1 MLKRLTIRNYA
12 LIKALEMEPAAGLNV
27 ITGETGAGKSIMLG
41 AIGLL
46 TGNRADT
53 KVLWDTKQKCITEG
67 VFDIKAYR
75 LDAIF
80 SQYDLDYDDLTVI
93 RREIS
98 PAGKSR
104 AFINDTPVTLE
115 VMRHIGSLLL
125 DIHSQHENLL
135 PGQLAFQL
143 RLIDA
148 YAGNDGVREA
158 YAQSWTAY
166 DQSRKECETLSAQA
180 DMLRTEE
187 DYVRFQ
193 LDELVGAA
201 LKADEQESLE
211 AEIKV
216 MDNAG
221 EIRGKLQQAL
231 EALTLTEYAARSSL
245 ASARTILLSIAPY
258 GDAYN
263 HLYERIE
270 SQLIELDDI
279 AAEVEQLGERV
290 DFDPLK
296 AESIR
301 ERLDTIYR
309 LQKKHHV
316 QSVQGLIEVR
326 DQLQE
331 KMDKTTNLDDALLKA
346 QNRLQAAEAA
356 MHKAGAAL
364 SASRRKAF
372 DPLTNELGKLLKEL
386 GMPEAQL
393 AVKHQEVPA
402 SPSGADHV
410 DLLFSANKGIPPRPL
425 AQVASGGEFSRLM
438 LCIKYVLAARAAIP
452 TLILDEIDS
461 GVSGEVAVKLGTLMK
476 RMAKDHQLITITHLP
491 QIAAKGTAHYQVFKD
506 NTADKTISNIR
517 LLTKEERI
525 HEIAGMIGGAKPT
538 TTALAGARELVEDE

>member
-12 LIKALEMEPAAGLNV
+12 LIRALEMEPAAGLNV

-53 KVLWDTKQKCITEG
+53 RVLWDTKQKCITEG
-67 VFDIKAYR
+67 VFDVKAYR
-75 LDAIF
+75 LGEIF
-80 SQYDLDYDDLTVI
+80 NQYDLDYEDLTVI

-98 PAGKSR
+98 PVGKSR

-148 YAGNDGVREA
+148 YAGNDHLRDA
-158 YAQSWTAY
+158 YTRSWAIY
-166 DQSRKECETLSAQA
+166 DQSKKEYEALSAQA
-180 DMLRTEE
+180 DMLRSEA
-187 DYVRFQ
+187 DYIKFQ
-193 LDELVGAA
+193 LDELVSAE
-201 LKADEQESLE
+201 LRADEQEGLE

-216 MDNAG
+216 MDNSG

-231 EALTLTEYAARSSL
+231 EVLTQSQYAARPSL
-245 ASARTILLSIAPY
+245 ASARNILLSIASY

-263 HLYERIE
+263 HLYRRLE

-279 AAEVEQLGERV
+279 AAEVELLGEKI
-290 DFDPLK
+290 DFDPLR

-301 ERLDTIYR
+301 ERLDILYR

-316 QSVQGLIEVR
+316 HDVSGLIDVR
-326 DQLQE
+326 DQLQT
-331 KMDKTTNLDDALLKA
+331 KMDKTNNVDEEL
-346 QNRLQAAEAA
+346 LQAKDRLTTATAV
-356 MHKAGAAL
+356 MHKAAAAL
-364 SASRRKAF
+364 SASRKKAF
-372 DPLTNELGKLLKEL
+372 GPLGKELGKLLKEL

-393 AVKHQEVPA
+393 AVKHEEV
-402 SPSGADHV
+402 SPGHSGADHV

-438 LCIKYVLAARAAIP
+438 LCIKYMLAARAAIP

-461 GVSGEVAVKLGTLMK
+461 GVSGEVAVKLGALMQK
-476 RMAKDHQLITITHLP
+476 MAKDHQLITITHLP

-506 NTADKTISNIR
+506 NSADKTISNIR
-517 LLTKEERI
+517 LLNKEERI

-538 TTALAGARELVEDE
+538 ATALAGARELVEGE

>member
-12 LIKALEMEPAAGLNV
+12 LIRALEMEPAPDLNV

-67 VFDIKAYR
+67 IFDVRAYR
-75 LDAIF
+75 LNDIF
-80 SQYDLDYDDLTVI
+80 GRYDLDYEDLTVI

-104 AFINDTPVTLE
+104 AFINDTPVTLD

-148 YAGNDGVREA
+148 YAGNDKIRKS
-158 YAQSWTAY
+158 YTDSWSGYEDAKTAY
-166 DQSRKECETLSAQA
+166 EALSRQA
-180 DMLRTEE
+180 EQLRSEE
-187 DYVRFQ
+187 DYIRFQ
-193 LDELVGAA
+193 LDELVR
-201 LKADEQESLE
+201 ADFKTGEQQTLE
-211 AEIKV
+211 AEVKV
-216 MDNAG
+216 MENVG
-221 EIRGKLQQAL
+221 EIRGKLQQAIDV
-231 EALTLTEYAARSSL
+231 LTHSEYATRSTL
-245 ASARTILLSIAPY
+245 ASARNLLNSIASYGEPY
-258 GDAYN
+258 HNLCRRLD
-263 HLYERIE
+263 
-270 SQLIELDDI
+270 SQIIELDDM
-279 AAEVEQLGERV
+279 AAEMETLGEKV
-290 DFDPLK
+290 DYDPRK

-301 ERLDTIYR
+301 ERLDTLYR

-316 QSVQGLIEVR
+316 PDITGLIEIR
-326 DQLQE
+326 DQFQK
-331 KMDKTTNLDDALLKA
+331 KMDKATNLDDELARAKD
-346 QNRLQAAEAA
+346 QLQTATATL
-356 MHKAGAAL
+356 HKAAASL
-364 SASRRKAF
+364 SASRKKVF
-372 DPLTNELGKLLKEL
+372 DPLGKELGDLLKEL

-393 AVKHQEVPA
+393 EVKHREIP
-402 SPSGADHV
+402 PGESGADHV

-438 LCIKYVLAARAAIP
+438 LCIKYVMAARTAIP

-461 GVSGEVAVKLGTLMK
+461 GVSGEVAIKLGTLMQK
-476 RMAKDHQLITITHLP
+476 MAKNHQLITITHLP

-506 NTADKTISNIR
+506 NSSDKTVSNIR
-517 LLTKEERI
+517 LLNKDERI

-538 TTALAGARELVEDE
+538 ATALAGARELVEGG

>member
-12 LIKALEMEPAAGLNV
+12 LIRALEMEPAAGLNV

-53 KVLWDTKQKCITEG
+53 RVLWDTKQKCITEG
-67 VFDIKAYR
+67 VFDVKAYR
-75 LDAIF
+75 LGEIF
-80 SQYDLDYDDLTVI
+80 NQYDLDYEDLTVI

-98 PAGKSR
+98 PVGKSR

-148 YAGNDGVREA
+148 YAGNDHLRDA
-158 YAQSWTAY
+158 YTRSWAIY
-166 DQSRKECETLSAQA
+166 DQSKKEYEALSAQA
-180 DMLRTEE
+180 DMLRSEA
-187 DYVRFQ
+187 DYIKFQ
-193 LDELVGAA
+193 LDELVSAE
-201 LKADEQESLE
+201 LRADEQEGLE

-216 MDNAG
+216 MDNSG

-231 EALTLTEYAARSSL
+231 EVLTQSQYAARPSL
-245 ASARTILLSIAPY
+245 ASARNILLSIASY

-263 HLYERIE
+263 HLYRRLE

-279 AAEVEQLGERV
+279 TAEVELLGEKI
-290 DFDPLK
+290 DFDPLR

-301 ERLDTIYR
+301 ERLDILYR

-316 QSVQGLIEVR
+316 HDVSGLIDVR
-326 DQLQE
+326 DQLQT
-331 KMDKTTNLDDALLKA
+331 KMDKTNNVDEEL
-346 QNRLQAAEAA
+346 LQAKDRLTTATAV
-356 MHKAGAAL
+356 MHKAAAAL
-364 SASRRKAF
+364 SASRKKAF
-372 DPLTNELGKLLKEL
+372 GPLGKELGKLLKEL

-393 AVKHQEVPA
+393 AVKHEEV
-402 SPSGADHV
+402 SPGHSGADHV

-438 LCIKYVLAARAAIP
+438 LCIKYMLAARAAIP

-461 GVSGEVAVKLGTLMK
+461 GVSGEVAVKLGALMQK
-476 RMAKDHQLITITHLP
+476 MAKDHQLITITHLP

-506 NTADKTISNIR
+506 NSADKTISNIR
-517 LLTKEERI
+517 LLNKEERI

-538 TTALAGARELVEDE
+538 ATALAGARELVEGE